1 MAMTMHVDIV
11 SAEQEIFSGP
21 AEFLLAPAEMG
32 EVGIMPRH
40 TPFLS
45 TLKAGEVKVTTG
57 EGEDQYFYVSGGML
71 EVQPHVVTI
80 LSDTALRAKDLDEA
94 AALEAK
100 NRAEQALKD
109 RKSDIDYAKAQAE
122 LAEAAAQLQ
131 TIQRLR
137 KRMGGS

>member
-11 SAEQEIFSGP
+11 SAEREIFSGP
-21 AEFLLAPAEMG
+21 AEFLVAPAEMG
-32 EVGIMPRH
+32 EVGVMPRH
-40 TPFLS
+40 APFLS
-45 TLKAGEVKVTTG
+45 TLQAGEVKVTTS
-57 EGEDQYFYVSGGML
+57 EGEESYYISGGML
-71 EVQPHVVTI
+71 EVQPHTVTI

-100 NRAEQALKD
+100 ARAEQALKD

-122 LAEAAAQLQ
+122 LADAVAQLH

-137 KRMGGS
+137 KRMGG